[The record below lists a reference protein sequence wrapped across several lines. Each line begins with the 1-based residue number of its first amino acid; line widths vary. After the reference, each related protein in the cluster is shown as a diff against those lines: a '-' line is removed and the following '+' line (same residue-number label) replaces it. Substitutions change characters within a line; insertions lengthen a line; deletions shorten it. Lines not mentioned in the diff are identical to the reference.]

1 MRQRAANVSSKQ
13 FTVFRT
19 PVFLTIS
26 DSHRLNE
33 FLKSLIVN
41 EPAVQQGVEI
51 RACDRREIIYTGK
64 QVIMVLFL
72 QIVAS
77 SCLSVKAR
85 FFVIIAVFR
94 EGDRQLKYAL
104 SCF

>member
-1 MRQRAANVSSKQ
+1 MRQRTANVSSKQ
-13 FTVFRT
+13 FTVSRT

-26 DSHRLNE
+26 DSHRLSE
-33 FLKSLIVN
+33 SLKSLIVN

-51 RACDRREIIYTGK
+51 RACDRREIIYAGK

-77 SCLSVKAR
+77 SCLSVKVR
-85 FFVIIAVFR
+85 FFIVVAVFR
-94 EGDRQLKYAL
+94 EGDRLLKYDL
-104 SCF
+104 SRF